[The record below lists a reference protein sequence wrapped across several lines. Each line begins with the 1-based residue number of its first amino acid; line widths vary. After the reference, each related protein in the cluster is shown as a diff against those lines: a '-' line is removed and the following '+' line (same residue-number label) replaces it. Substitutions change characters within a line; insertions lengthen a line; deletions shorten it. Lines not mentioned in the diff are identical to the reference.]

1 MKIKKRDLVKSGVT
15 IATLAGLGRYA
26 PAVLGR
32 VPPENKLYDD
42 PLFTTPF
49 IDVDEMREAPEPHR
63 YVHGGF
69 RDSDLRFSMYF
80 PPEKI
85 YEGRFLHPVMHIAG
99 DENVAPKG
107 RLGGLQTAIQFAFA
121 SGAYLV
127 ESNQGSRYMGG
138 PADITNFRAS
148 AATAQYGRILAEAMY
163 GRHRPY
169 GYIFGGS
176 GGSFKTFACVENT
189 SGIWDGSVPFIH
201 GSPASLP
208 NMFTVQAHALRVL
221 DGKFEQIMDAVAPG
235 GSGDMYAGLNE
246 EERAALKEVTLMG
259 FPPRAW
265 FAHDRVALGYTG
277 VFASLMPTLAAGDPT
292 YFTDFWSKPGY
303 LGFDA
308 PQSLRDARIRTTT
321 AIESII
327 TTQQML
333 DRGLPVSIAAGTR
346 ATAPAA
352 IRLADRPEGRL
363 EGSYI
368 TPASGEA
375 AGERMMVT
383 GVIGDM
389 VTLGFGGQNI
399 STLEKIRPGDKVEID
414 NSDYLASQTYHRH
427 QVQSPDYYVW
437 DQFRDDEGR
446 PIYPQRPILKGYNQ
460 AGEGNNW
467 QTGRFSGKM
476 ITVNSIMDEAAYPWQ
491 VDWYR
496 NRVMAH
502 FGDAY
507 NDNYRVW
514 FNDHAMHVYPSRYLS
529 PNEGEAAG
537 GDDYGPATTHV
548 IRYEGILQQAIRD
561 VAAWAE
567 KNIEPPRSS
576 RFQVEDSQIILASD
590 AKSRGGV
597 QPVVH
602 LAANGA
608 ERADVKVGEKV
619 EFSATIEMPPDAGMI
634 VSAEWD
640 YDGQGKYPEKIEYK
654 KGKTRVTLENSR
666 SWPGPGTY
674 FVTLRATAQRER
686 ALGTPFGQA
695 YNLGKVRVVV
705 S

>member
-1 MKIKKRDLVKSGVT
+1 MKIKKRELVKGGVA

-26 PAVLGR
+26 PSVLGKE
-32 VPPENKLYDD
+32 PGANKLYED
-42 PLFTTPF
+42 PLFTKPF
-49 IDVDEMREAPEPHR
+49 IDVDEMREAPAPHR

-69 RDSDLRFSMYF
+69 RDTDLRFSMYF

-85 YEGRFLHPVMHIAG
+85 YDGRFLHPVMHIAG

-107 RLGGLQTAIQFAFA
+107 RLGGLQTAIEFAFA

-148 AATAQYGRILAEAMY
+148 AATAQYGRILAEKMY

-169 GYIFGGS
+169 GYVFGGS
-176 GGSFKTFACVENT
+176 GGSYKTFACVENT

-201 GSPASLP
+201 GSPAALP
-208 NMFTVQAHALRVL
+208 NMFTVQAHALRLL
-221 DGKFEQIMDAVAPG
+221 DGKFEQIIDAVAPG

-246 EERAALKEVTLMG
+246 EESAALKEVTLMG

-277 VFASLMPTLAAGDPT
+277 VFASLMPALAAEDPA
-292 YFTDFWSKPGY
+292 YFSDFWTKPGY

-308 PQSLRDARIRTTT
+308 PQSLRDARIRETTT
-321 AIESII
+321 IAGILS
-327 TTQQML
+327 TRQML

-346 ATAPAA
+346 DTAPAA
-352 IRLADRPEGRL
+352 IRLADMPAGRL
-363 EGSYI
+363 EGSYV
-368 TPASGEA
+368 TPQSGGA

-389 VTLGFGGQNI
+389 VMLGFGGQNI
-399 STLEKIRPGDKVEID
+399 ATLEKMKTGDKVSID

-427 QVQSPDYYVW
+427 QVQSAGYYVW
-437 DQFRDDEGR
+437 DQFKDDEGK
-446 PIYPQRPILKGYNQ
+446 PKYPQRPILQSYNQ

-476 ITVNSIMDEAAYPWQ
+476 ITINSILDEAAYPWQ

-496 NRVMAH
+496 KRVMAH
-502 FGDAY
+502 FGEAY
-507 NDNYRVW
+507 KDRYRVW

-567 KNIEPPRSS
+567 KGIEPPQSS
-576 RFQVEDSQIILASD
+576 KYEVENSQIALAGG
-590 AKSRGGV
+590 AKARGGV
-597 QPVVH
+597 QPVVR
-602 LAANGA
+602 LTANSD

-619 EFSATIEMPPDAGMI
+619 EFAASIEMPPGAGMV
-634 VSAEWD
+634 VSTEWD
-640 YDGQGKYPEKIEYK
+640 YDGQGKYPEKQDYK
-654 KGKTRVTLENSR
+654 KGKTKVTLRNSR
-666 SWPGPGTY
+666 SWSRPGTY
-674 FVTLRATAQRER
+674 FVTLRASSQRER
-686 ALGTPFGQA
+686 AVGTPFGQA
-695 YNLGKVRVVV
+695 YNLAKVRVVV
-705 S
+705 N